1 MENTKLTQEQLQ
13 QISDIQNNYQAVA
26 QELGNIE
33 LQKIA
38 LEARRQAAEQFLIEL
53 QTQEKEVAVAIE
65 QEYGKGSIN
74 LSTGEFTPTQ
84 EEEVIEE

>member
-38 LEARRQAAEQFLIEL
+38 LKARRQAAEEFLTEL
-53 QTQEKEVAVAIE
+53 QTQEKEVAITIE

>member
-13 QISDIQNNYQAVA
+13 QISDIQNNYQAIA

>member
-53 QTQEKEVAVAIE
+53 QTQEKEVAITIE

>member
-38 LEARRQAAEQFLIEL
+38 LEARRQAAEQFLVEL
-53 QTQEKEVAVAIE
+53 QTQEKNVAQAIE
-65 QEYGKGSIN
+65 KEYGKGNIN
-74 LSTGEFTPTQ
+74 LKTGEFTPIQ

>member
-1 MENTKLTQEQLQ
+1 MENKKLTQEQLDQIASIQ
-13 QISDIQNNYQAVA
+13 QNYQALS

-38 LEARRQAAEQFLIEL
+38 LKARRQAAEEFLTEL
-53 QTQEKEVAVAIE
+53 QTQEKEVAITIE
-65 QEYGKGSIN
+65 QEYGKVNIN
-74 LSTGEFTPTQ
+74 LKTGEFTPIQ

>member
-53 QTQEKEVAVAIE
+53 QTQEKEVAITIE

-74 LSTGEFTPTQ
+74 LSTGEFTPVQ